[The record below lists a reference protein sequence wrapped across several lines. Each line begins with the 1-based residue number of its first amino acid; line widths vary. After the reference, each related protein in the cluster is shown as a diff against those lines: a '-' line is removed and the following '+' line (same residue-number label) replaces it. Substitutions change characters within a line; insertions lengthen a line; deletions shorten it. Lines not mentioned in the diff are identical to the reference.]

1 MAQIELTRVVGV
13 APSRA
18 SFGITKSDAMN
29 HTVGRLTVFVSAR
42 DLLER
47 ISDQTY
53 TEEDLFPVETE
64 TETETD

>member
-1 MAQIELTRVVGV
+1 
-13 APSRA
+13 
-18 SFGITKSDAMN
+18 MN